1 MASQNASEAA
11 KEAVQPIKD
20 WARSYVAEPVN
31 KVLGA
36 ISKVP
41 SSGAELKADIKSAG
55 SRAERTAQRLARKY
69 GIKK

>member
-1 MASQNASEAA
+1 MAQNATEAG
-11 KEAVQPIKD
+11 KEAVQPIID
-20 WARSYVAEPVN
+20 WAKSHVAEPVN

-41 SSGAELKADIKSAG
+41 SSGAELKADVKSAG

-69 GIKK
+69 GITK